1 MYCPPV
7 YLMLLCSAIVEW
19 ETVGID
25 IITHYLHTAKWGLFI
40 LYIGQNNSNHKNKNR
55 KVPLSVGLLED
66 LVQLKYFSRSQELFP
81 LPRFLL
87 FLKWKK
93 LLLNVFC
100 GQ

>member
-1 MYCPPV
+1 
-7 YLMLLCSAIVEW
+7 MLLCSAIVEW

-25 IITHYLHTAKWGLFI
+25 IITHYIHTAKWGLFI

-66 LVQLKYFSRSQELFP
+66 LVQLKYFSRSQKRFS